1 MSAKPL
7 YGTRTAVT
15 VTLASLA
22 NGAMADSAEYDN
34 TTDLALSKLIE
45 VNAVG
50 SNAAE
55 SGSLVVYARESL
67 VTAEGETD
75 ENLTRIG
82 SVALNGSTAVRKVLR
97 YDNVAP
103 FFKLTFKVQSSST
116 YALNA
121 AGNSANI
128 LSENIQ
134 DV

>member
-7 YGTRTAVT
+7 YGASAPVT

-22 NGAMADSAEYDN
+22 NGAFVDSDEHNN
-34 TTDLALSKLIE
+34 TTDLALTKMIE

-50 SNAAE
+50 SNVAE
-55 SGSLVVYARESL
+55 SGSLVVYAREGL
-67 VTAEGETD
+67 IAATGETD

-82 SVALNGSTAVRKVLR
+82 SVKLNGTTAVRKVLR

-103 FFKLTFKVQSSST
+103 FFTLAFKMSSSAT

-121 AGNSANI
+121 VGNSANI

-134 DV
+134 DI